1 MSDESAKDKIR
12 IIQKPAQEIDDLSSQ
27 MKALLESYRQNIY
40 ETWKKKTKENYSG
53 LNPNKKSEAAAGW
66 PITDVT
72 FNDIDGKTA
81 VVYIGCDGTQFYS
94 GFYFDFNQSDEDRKL
109 QGPTVEKLK
118 KHLSQTND
126 IKQMFESFDN
136 DQFDEVYQHFEE
148 TIAIVKDNDN

>member
-1 MSDESAKDKIR
+1 MLI
-12 IIQKPAQEIDDLSSQ
+12 
-27 MKALLESYRQNIY
+27 KAI
-40 ETWKKKTKENYSG
+40 
-53 LNPNKKSEAAAGW
+53 
-66 PITDVT
+66 V
-72 FNDIDGKTA
+72 
-81 VVYIGCDGTQFYS
+81 IGCDGTQFYS